1 MDRRAFLATLT
12 GGLLAAPLA
21 AEAQQAEKTY
31 RIGVLVENLFPE
43 TMAAFEQTLLNLGY
57 APGRNLSIEY
67 RSTDGRADQLAPFAA
82 ALAQR
87 NVDVVV
93 VSGTAAAHAAKA
105 ATRTIPIVM
114 ASVGDAVAASLADSI
129 SRPGGNIT
137 GLSTLA
143 PEVTSKGVEILKE
156 LLPKRTRFAV
166 LWNSRS
172 GRFEEAVLQ
181 EIRVAAYRLQVRLQ
195 EFDVTSM
202 SDVDAAFASM
212 ARNAVEACIVLP
224 NPPNNRNLSLILAKT
239 RDLKLPAIYGLKEV
253 VAAGGLLSYGVDYVD
268 LWRRAAV
275 YVDKIL
281 KGAKPGDLPI
291 EQPTKFALVI
301 NLKTAKALGLT
312 IPPSLLQRA
321 DQVIE

>member
-1 MDRRAFLATLT
+1 MDRRAFIGTLA

-21 AEAQQAEKTY
+21 AGAQQAEKTY
-31 RIGVLVENLFPE
+31 RIGVLVENLFPQ
-43 TMAAFEQTLLNLGY
+43 TVAAFEQTLLDLGY
-57 APGRNLSIEY
+57 DPGRNLSIDY
-67 RSTDGRADQLAPFAA
+67 RSTDGRSDQLVPLAA
-82 ALAQR
+82 TLALR

-114 ASVGDAVAASLADSI
+114 ASVGDAVAAGLADSL

-137 GLSTLA
+137 GLSMLA
-143 PEVTSKGVEILKE
+143 PEVTAKGIEILKE

-181 EIRVAAYRLQVRLQ
+181 EIRVAAHRLHVRVQ
-195 EFDVTSM
+195 EFDVTTM

-212 ARNAVEACIVLP
+212 ALNRVEACIVLP

-239 RDLKLPAIYGLKEV
+239 RNLKLPAIYGLKEV
-253 VAAGGLLSYGVDYVD
+253 VAGGGLLSYGVDFVD

-281 KGAKPGDLPI
+281 RGASPRDLPI
-291 EQPTKFALVI
+291 EQARRFELAI